1 VSRLFAVMSH
11 RGEAFSLH
19 GKVLVHEVRAEL
31 EYLFPSNTVAEVT
44 GTTLP
49 TRPWKDHPD
58 MAGIFWPLRREDF
71 R

>member
-1 VSRLFAVMSH
+1 VSRQYALLSH
-11 RGEAFSLH
+11 RGEGFSLD
-19 GKVLVHEVRAEL
+19 GALLVHHDRAEL
-31 EYLFPSNTVAEVT
+31 EFLFPSNTVAEVT

-58 MAGIFWPLRREDF
+58 MAGITWPLRREDF